1 MIQTHGP
8 RSRRP
13 ALSSMRSSCAAPQS
27 PIAMGAGCSRQRM
40 ELRWMNAFSSLLK
53 KTVRSSPAS
62 CLTGR
67 WWMRRCSRVV
77 ELDRGKMPDK
87 PRREDPKLLLEPAGK
102 LNTPTLA
109 HAPACASITS
119 PLTKPS
125 NKRPYVRTCVSHI
138 ERTRC
143 CHEYQRNHVSLNF
156 SNSRDGVEA

>member
-1 MIQTHGP
+1 
-8 RSRRP
+8 
-13 ALSSMRSSCAAPQS
+13 
-27 PIAMGAGCSRQRM
+27 
-40 ELRWMNAFSSLLK
+40 MNAFSSLLK

-143 CHEYQRNHVSLNF
+143 CHEYQRNHVSFVSRIRGTASKL
-156 SNSRDGVEA
+156 NSRVTRDGIISAVTVQLPRWMATDGGDAVIITFNNRGCHR